1 MTKQIERTQ
10 GGAVPAD
17 TRCATIDA
25 AKRQIEELRDLLAAE
40 GADKMKVQ
48 ERADKLDDENLRMSF
63 EQENTEVE
71 LIETKHELST
81 LKDST
86 EASMQQLRIL
96 RKVVDRANAGQDV
109 SSTETAELLDLVS
122 RTVEENQGLV
132 EATAR
137 IQYKHDKLQTSGK
150 TIEDKCDTDVR
161 KSKDEADFWWHL
173 YFNEA
178 VPTTECLH
186 KELAALK
193 AEKASSTLLRRY
205 HHRIRKY
212 LSESCSR
219 SSVALDWK
227 AYLKS

>member
-1 MTKQIERTQ
+1 M
-10 GGAVPAD
+10 
-17 TRCATIDA
+17 
-25 AKRQIEELRDLLAAE
+25 
-40 GADKMKVQ
+40 
-48 ERADKLDDENLRMSF
+48 
-63 EQENTEVE
+63 
-71 LIETKHELST
+71 
-81 LKDST
+81 
-86 EASMQQLRIL
+86 
-96 RKVVDRANAGQDV
+96 RKA
-109 SSTETAELLDLVS
+109 
-122 RTVEENQGLV
+122 
-132 EATAR
+132 
-137 IQYKHDKLQTSGK
+137 
-150 TIEDKCDTDVR
+150 
-161 KSKDEADFWWHL
+161 KDEADFWWHL